1 MLIVDY
7 HPEAIISNCIK
18 DIIDCLKGVVLKY
31 NKQRSKRLN
40 IFRNMTSMTEE
51 TKPQTFAIAI
61 TTGTNNPLQTHLA
74 VLNGFT
80 QRKLGNNVCFILQ
93 GEAGSVAN
101 EEVLRT
107 CNGFGLPPIAKFL
120 DDECMKEVEWII

>member
-1 MLIVDY
+1 
-7 HPEAIISNCIK
+7 
-18 DIIDCLKGVVLKY
+18 
-31 NKQRSKRLN
+31 
-40 IFRNMTSMTEE
+40 MTEE

-80 QRKLGNNVCFILQ
+80 QRKLKNKVTFVLQ

>member
-1 MLIVDY
+1 
-7 HPEAIISNCIK
+7 
-18 DIIDCLKGVVLKY
+18 
-31 NKQRSKRLN
+31 
-40 IFRNMTSMTEE
+40 MTEE

-120 DDECMKEVEWII
+120 DDECMKEVEWIIWEFCANARKQQIFGGDSIKMTKVSAMVGAQRCHDADKVMVF